1 MAGKQRACLSN
12 FTRRFNSTSIASVK
26 RSDYLIETSEV
37 AELIAKDDSNLRI
50 INATFWPPGSP
61 IDGEL

>member
-1 MAGKQRACLSN
+1 MAVKHNTCLSN
-12 FTRRFNSTSIASVK
+12 FTRRFNSTSLTSVK

-37 AELIAKDDSNLRI
+37 AELIAKGDSNLRI
-50 INATFWPPGSP
+50 INGTFWPPGSP